1 MQINTR
7 FPVVSETKQSRIK
20 SSLPVVADTTST
32 PQFSLPS
39 SPVSSF
45 EHAQQAQGASFSK
58 VEGLDKVIQEAIA
71 SYQATQ
77 SMATDNPQNYLIG
90 VDTFA

>member
-7 FPVVSETKQSRIK
+7 FPVVSESGQSRVK
-20 SSLPVVADTTST
+20 PSLPVVSETNST
-32 PQFSLPS
+32 PQFSLPA

-45 EHAQQAQGASFSK
+45 EQAQQAQGARFSK
-58 VEGLDKVIQEAIA
+58 VEGLDKAVQEAIA

-77 SMATDNPQNYLIG
+77 SLAADNPKNYLIG

>member
-7 FPVVSETKQSRIK
+7 FPVVSETGRSRVK
-20 SSLPVVADTTST
+20 PSVPAVTEQAAA

-45 EHAQQAQGASFSK
+45 EHAEKSQGATFSK
-58 VEGLDKVIQEAIA
+58 VEGLGKVIQEAIA

>member
-1 MQINTR
+1 MQVNTR
-7 FPVVSETKQSRIK
+7 FPVVSEARQSRVK
-20 SSLPVVADTTST
+20 PSLPVVSDRESSA
-32 PQFSLPS
+32 QFSLPS

-77 SMATDNPQNYLIG
+77 SMATDNPQDYLIG

>member
-7 FPVVSETKQSRIK
+7 FPVVSDTGKSRIK
-20 SSLPVVADTTST
+20 PSLPVVAEPTSA
-32 PQFSLPS
+32 PQFSLPA

-45 EHAQQAQGASFSK
+45 EQAQQSQGARFSK
-58 VEGLDKVIQEAIA
+58 VEGLDKAVQEAIA

-77 SMATDNPQNYLIG
+77 SLAADNPQNYLIG